1 MVKTYTKKNS
11 YIKILIGGKISILG
25 NNFKLIC
32 LVCENEKMPVI
43 TIQNTQVLLFVG
55 EIMKKQS
62 WKKIPELSRPK
73 RRLDNKCNK

>member
-32 LVCENEKMPVI
+32 LVKREDACN
-43 TIQNTQVLLFVG
+43 ND
-55 EIMKKQS
+55 
-62 WKKIPELSRPK
+62 PK
-73 RRLDNKCNK
+73 HPSVAFRG